1 MALYDE
7 LATDKKGNI
16 SSSNNNSTTSTSHKI
31 THGNIDPKLGSD
43 IGVYQS
49 DTPLLFSTSIDKKRK
64 AGLKELLLANSLI
77 DRAEIKWY
85 TQFNRFGC
93 LDCFNNLELTREYL
107 FFVKPDLHI
116 MKPGIGYNGI
126 TVNNMNEEL
135 KDNDFFVELV
145 ERYPDVVDQLQMNLR
160 SGKERIPFMTVLSN
174 SVKNTLDLPS
184 ITANEMDSATNS
196 LGTTITY
203 RGSGLTSDNQAEFTL
218 EFEDTR
224 FTEIYMLFRA
234 YEEYERLKRIG
245 KVSPP
250 PNGSNSSS
258 GVVFT
263 NYHKRKALHDQFGIY
278 KFIVDDDLKSIIF
291 YSYICGVYPKS
302 VPRDAFS
309 DLKDGN
315 GLKFS
320 VDFKGQFVY
329 DSRPST
335 LVQFNRLIKSCKT
348 GSSLLPIYDTD
359 RHQIDGRWATNPY
372 VIRKYRPSDSSLWIE
387 PSSMNY
393 RYELVW
399 QI

>member
-7 LATDKKGNI
+7 LATGKKT
-16 SSSNNNSTTSTSHKI
+16 SSSSSDSTSNKI
-31 THGNIDPKLGSD
+31 SHSDSDPQLGVD
-43 IGVYQS
+43 LGVYQS
-49 DTPLLFSTSIDKKRK
+49 DTPLLFSTSIKGNKKV
-64 AGLKELLLANSLI
+64 GLKEVLLSNSLI

-116 MKPGIGYNGI
+116 MKPGIGYGNI
-126 TVNNMNEEL
+126 NVDNMNEEL

-160 SGKERIPFMTVLSN
+160 SGKGRIPFMTILSN

-184 ITANEMDSATNS
+184 ITTSEMDAATNA
-196 LGTTITY
+196 LGTTVTY
-203 RGSGLTSDNQAEFTL
+203 RGSGLTSDNQAEFSL

-224 FTEIYMLFRA
+224 FIEVYMLFRA

-250 PNGSNSSS
+250 PNGASSNTT
-258 GVVFT
+258 GPVFT
-263 NYHKRKALHDQFGIY
+263 KYHKIKGLHDQFGIY
-278 KFIVDDDLKSIIF
+278 KFIVDDDLKSIIH

-302 VPRDAFS
+302 VPRDVFS
-309 DLKDGN
+309 DLKDGG
-315 GLKFS
+315 GLRFS

-329 DSRPST
+329 DMRPSV
-335 LVQFNRLIKSCKT
+335 LVLFNRLIKSCKT
-348 GSSLLPIYDTD
+348 GSSLLPIYDVNNH
-359 RHQIDGRWATNPY
+359 RIDGRWATNPY
-372 VIRKYRPSDSSLWIE
+372 VIRKNRPSDTSLWIE